1 MPNFAKSLP
10 DAPEGLRAFT
20 APLLVGVASQALLI
34 ARLRHRLAG
43 RRTHRFGASFKAIE
57 QVQLA
62 FEASEI
68 AIAKL
73 TAKLRVADDE
83 PDVEKN

>member
-1 MPNFAKSLP
+1 
-10 DAPEGLRAFT
+10 
-20 APLLVGVASQALLI
+20 LLAEVASQALLI

-73 TAKLRVADDE
+73 TAKPWVADDE
-83 PDVEKN
+83 PDAEKNNPKRRPIPGHIP